1 LQADSD
7 GAISGIPAE
16 VGSFSVKLI
25 YSAGELKG
33 EHEFLLRVLE
43 NTSIK
48 NSIVSATSTA
58 LGLVISFPDSLIF
71 RVGQKITFKLKA
83 AQGVEPYVWAFLN
96 LPEGLSSNE
105 KTGELEGYLKEAGY
119 YNLNVQVADK

>member
-1 LQADSD
+1 
-7 GAISGIPAE
+7 
-16 VGSFSVKLI
+16 
-25 YSAGELKG
+25 
-33 EHEFLLRVLE
+33 LE

-58 LGLVISFPDSLIF
+58 LGLVISFPDNLIF